1 MGTPVAPLIDQAT
14 RYLRTFQN
22 TERFAVIIP
31 QVQIFVLQTVL
42 CILYQTASPRLHLT
56 DSLLVVVAKWLH
68 CRSVEREAMKN
79 AIILLL
85 LVAFVGCSG
94 NEEAKGLTMPL
105 TLAQW
110 QQMDETSKY
119 ELETLER
126 LKESVPEYHDNQK
139 WQQFLVEEVVP
150 GVNQFDSKDKINS
163 KNKR

>member
-1 MGTPVAPLIDQAT
+1 
-14 RYLRTFQN
+14 
-22 TERFAVIIP
+22 
-31 QVQIFVLQTVL
+31 
-42 CILYQTASPRLHLT
+42 
-56 DSLLVVVAKWLH
+56 
-68 CRSVEREAMKN
+68 
-79 AIILLL
+79 
-85 LVAFVGCSG
+85 
-94 NEEAKGLTMPL
+94 MPL

-150 GVNQFDSKDKINS
+150 RVNQFDSKDKINS